1 MLDVQGNVVLWKPS
15 DTAVL
20 SSYIVFKL
28 LREAGVPPGVI
39 NFLPADGPVFGDT
52 VTASPDLAGVNF
64 VGSSVNN
71 TVVAVTDDGK
81 GCGHPNV
88 PSINARV
95 SGFAD
100 WIHDTICQHSAKPP
114 KTCTKQQRNK
124 GKATIAKRRGIRRDI
139 VSGL

>member
-1 MLDVQGNVVLWKPS
+1 MVLWKPS

-64 VGSSVNN
+64 VGSSKSVLYYFYVFPVLLCL
-71 TVVAVTDDGK
+71 T
-81 GCGHPNV
+81 
-88 PSINARV
+88 R
-95 SGFAD
+95 
-100 WIHDTICQHSAKPP
+100 KP
-114 KTCTKQQRNK
+114 Q
-124 GKATIAKRRGIRRDI
+124 
-139 VSGL
+139 